1 MLSITH
7 TAAEG
12 TLIEGTSRGDG
23 TAEVLKASGWR
34 WSRTLGSWYV
44 PQSRDRDAK
53 TWIIHSTADRLRAA
67 GYDVEVDIDNTSR
80 PTDQVEADRIE
91 RQEQRVDALN
101 AKADRLAGR
110 AAAADVALNAM
121 PRYPLGQPILIG
133 HHSEGRMRRDLAR
146 LDRAMRTAIDATST
160 AVEAAARADSAAAT
174 TRDRYNPLTVG
185 NRIETLEADIRRLK
199 RERDGHTR
207 TLFTRPDG
215 TTDIDTFPA
224 ATGPYRDQI
233 QRRIDTLGDQVVYWR
248 NVLKEAVKAG
258 EVTLYDSTTVAAG
271 DEVQVHG
278 TWHVVVRANKRTV
291 TLPTGYSWTQT
302 VPYRHIRGHRRP
314 PASMTSLRGACPTMI
329 PRPLKGTR
337 DD

>member
-7 TAAEG
+7 TATEG
-12 TLIEGTSRGDG
+12 TLINGTSRGDG

-53 TWIIHSTADRLRAA
+53 TWIIRSTADQLQAA

-80 PTDQVEADRIE
+80 PTDQVESDRIE

-101 AKADRLAGR
+101 AKADRSAGR
-110 AAAADVALNAM
+110 AAAADAALEAM

-146 LDRAMRTAIDATST
+146 LDRAMRTAIDATET
-160 AVEAAARADSAAAT
+160 AVEAAARAGSAAGT
-174 TRDRYNPLTVG
+174 TRGRYNLLTVG
-185 NRIETLEADIRRLK
+185 NRNETLEADIRRLE

-215 TTDIDTFPA
+215 TKEVDSFPA
-224 ATGPYRDQI
+224 ATASRRDEVE
-233 QRRIDTLGDQVVYWR
+233 RRINALGDQVAYWQ
-248 NVLKEAVKAG
+248 NVLKEAVDAG
-258 EVTLYDSTTVAAG
+258 DVTLYDSTTVAAG
-271 DEVQVHG
+271 DEVQVQG
-278 TWHVVVRANKRTV
+278 TWYVVVRANKRTV
-291 TLPTGYSWTQT
+291 TFPSGYSWTQT
-302 VPYRHIRGHRRP
+302 VLYRNIGGHRRP
-314 PASMTSLRGACPTMI
+314 PAS
-329 PRPLKGTR
+329 
-337 DD
+337 